1 MKGLPACPAVLGKIK
16 RDKPYEKIYFKNSV
30 GCLSCVRRGG
40 LRYVFFLRK
49 FARKNKNG
57 TTGRRFD
64 SRRFER
70 RFEKQSFG
78 RRHLDSARERITL
91 QISEAFRSYDVID
104 VMSEATTLDRLS
116 YILKSA
122 KGIVNA
128 EDEPYIAASLGCAN
142 GIMRSPA
149 SKEHVYA
156 DDRLQESVAAVRR
169 RIKLK
174 TVW

>member
-1 MKGLPACPAVLGKIK
+1 
-16 RDKPYEKIYFKNSV
+16 
-30 GCLSCVRRGG
+30 
-40 LRYVFFLRK
+40 
-49 FARKNKNG
+49 
-57 TTGRRFD
+57 
-64 SRRFER
+64 
-70 RFEKQSFG
+70 
-78 RRHLDSARERITL
+78 
-91 QISEAFRSYDVID
+91 
-104 VMSEATTLDRLS
+104 MSEATTFDRLS

-149 SKEHVYA
+149 SKEYVYA
-156 DDRLQESVAAVRR
+156 GDRLQESVAAVRW

>member
-16 RDKPYEKIYFKNSV
+16 RDKPYEKIYFKNFV

-64 SRRFER
+64 SR

-156 DDRLQESVAAVRR
+156 GDRLQESVAAVRR

>member
-1 MKGLPACPAVLGKIK
+1 MA
-16 RDKPYEKIYFKNSV
+16 
-30 GCLSCVRRGG
+30 
-40 LRYVFFLRK
+40 
-49 FARKNKNG
+49 
-57 TTGRRFD
+57 
-64 SRRFER
+64 ER
-70 RFEKQSFG
+70 SFG
-78 RRHLDSARERITL
+78 RRHLDSSRERITL

-156 DDRLQESVAAVRR
+156 GDRLQESVAAVRW

>member
-1 MKGLPACPAVLGKIK
+1 
-16 RDKPYEKIYFKNSV
+16 
-30 GCLSCVRRGG
+30 
-40 LRYVFFLRK
+40 
-49 FARKNKNG
+49 
-57 TTGRRFD
+57 
-64 SRRFER
+64 
-70 RFEKQSFG
+70 
-78 RRHLDSARERITL
+78 
-91 QISEAFRSYDVID
+91 
-104 VMSEATTLDRLS
+104 MSEATTLDRLS

-156 DDRLQESVAAVRR
+156 GERLQESVAAVRW